1 VEIPL
6 ISRISKL
13 SLAGGPR
20 ALVESFQRSI
30 FASRVQQPFVS
41 SPREKGGTGRKERQ
55 PGGGDGVEAICLS
68 RADSF
73 RLQTRRIVCE
83 GAPSPLEN
91 SPFVEERRA
100 CRRDKGTRD
109 EEEEAAGGGAVAA
122 AAAAARRR
130 VEARE
135 GIETLPPGG

>member
-1 VEIPL
+1 
-6 ISRISKL
+6 
-13 SLAGGPR
+13 
-20 ALVESFQRSI
+20 
-30 FASRVQQPFVS
+30 
-41 SPREKGGTGRKERQ
+41 
-55 PGGGDGVEAICLS
+55 
-68 RADSF
+68 
-73 RLQTRRIVCE
+73 VCE

-130 VEARE
+130 VGVEARG